1 MSLWTL
7 LTINQISLFSM
18 FLGRL
23 QTITNCSIFYI
34 CFIDICNF
42 CKWRSIFWSWYI
54 PPGVGIPTRSACLEE
69 YEKKKSS
76 TRHSFIQSHVKV
88 NINIKPVCFQFPWEN
103 LNKIRVTIQLKSA
116 INDSRNPFLK
126 NERANEVLY
135 ILKKN

>member
-1 MSLWTL
+1 
-7 LTINQISLFSM
+7 M

-23 QTITNCSIFYI
+23 QTITSCSIFYI

-88 NINIKPVCFQFPWEN
+88 NINIKTVCFRFPWGN
-103 LNKIRVTIQLKSA
+103 LNKIRWE
-116 INDSRNPFLK
+116 NFPFK
-126 NERANEVLY
+126 GSDYSIKECHQRFKKPFSEKWKGKWGFIY
-135 ILKKN
+135 IEKHFR